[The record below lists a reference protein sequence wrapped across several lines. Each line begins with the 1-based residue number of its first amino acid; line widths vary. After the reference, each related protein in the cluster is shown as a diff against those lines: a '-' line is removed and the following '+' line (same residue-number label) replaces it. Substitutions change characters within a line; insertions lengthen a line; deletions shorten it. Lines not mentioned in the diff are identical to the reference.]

1 MSSADENQAVNP
13 QTEPGAVIAFEDVS
27 KDAAE
32 VMATRRQMVSEVRPA
47 TKPNIRRS
55 APAVRWF
62 YGLLVLVLA
71 LVAGAVGFYVKN
83 IAPAL
88 ASVGVA
94 AAAGPVAAPVRAVE
108 IQLPDAFRNE
118 LAKASSQ
125 IAELQQQIDGF
136 RALQA
141 THEKRFESMT
151 ERLESLPPVGPVMS
165 TTEAAGVSSAAAEKP
180 LGESLSSSP
189 AMAEMRLLKERNRLT
204 AHADEAISTGLRRPL
219 ELITEAMKDPARATL
234 YHAGKAEYY
243 RVVGHFHLMNR
254 IDPGYQL
261 PVGLLFPEA
270 EVRDEADLKTEQLMG
285 LLADQEKDWQVRL
298 RAAFLLGGRR
308 TLEVG
313 EALVKAM
320 KEDPSLDV
328 AKEAQLSF
336 QQNMGRNFLL
346 FDLAAIESWW
356 ETQTVLRP
364 ADEAKP

>member
-13 QTEPGAVIAFEDVS
+13 QAEPGAVIAFEDVS

-32 VMATRRQMVSEVRPA
+32 VMAKRRQMVSEVRPA

-88 ASVGVA
+88 ASLGVA
-94 AAAGPVAAPVRAVE
+94 AAASPVAAPVRAVE

-180 LGESLSSSP
+180 FGESLSGSP